1 MSEIDYQQPVPIVTL
16 PEPSLKDIKD
26 IEQTLKENLRNIM
39 VKDSLI
45 KQITDQV
52 RFVECL
58 MIIYVDRTL
67 SAISLPCLKLVKI

>member
-1 MSEIDYQQPVPIVTL
+1 MSEIDYQQAVPTVTL

-45 KQITDQV
+45 KQVTEQV
-52 RFVECL
+52 LYRLSPDSRFSHL
-58 MIIYVDRTL
+58 L
-67 SAISLPCLKLVKI
+67 GLH